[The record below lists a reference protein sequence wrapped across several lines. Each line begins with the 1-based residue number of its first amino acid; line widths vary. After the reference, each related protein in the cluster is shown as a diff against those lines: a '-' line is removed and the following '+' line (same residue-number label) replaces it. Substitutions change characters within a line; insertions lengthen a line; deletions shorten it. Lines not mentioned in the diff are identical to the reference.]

1 MFNSTFKIVYFVL
14 FMIISIVRKFYT
26 SKQRKK
32 AMLIEKKSGGEIFFL
47 VLNAIGMIIPLIY
60 VFTSSLD
67 FANYYMPDWVGWLG
81 LVLFMDATWLLYL
94 SHRDLG
100 RHWTIT
106 VGLREDHKLVT
117 KGIYKHIRHPMYA
130 AHILWAIA
138 QPLILPNWIAG
149 FSFIIPQILMYW
161 FRVGE
166 EEQMMLEHFGEEYRT
181 YVGTTGRILPK
192 IGREKSD

>member
-130 AHILWAIA
+130 AHLVWAIA
-138 QPLILPNWIAG
+138 QIMMLHNWIAG
-149 FSFIIPQILMYW
+149 YSFIITMLPFYLY
-161 FRVGE
+161 RSRRE
-166 EEQMMLEHFGEEYRT
+166 EEMLIEEFGDEYRD
-181 YVGTTGRILPK
+181 YKQKTGALFPK
-192 IGREKSD
+192 F

>member
-14 FMIISIVRKFYT
+14 FMTISIVRKFYT

-32 AMLIEKKSGGEIFFL
+32 AMLIEKKSGGDIFFL

-60 VFTSSLD
+60 VFTSCLD

-81 LVLFMDATWLLYL
+81 LVVFMDATWLLYL

-117 KGIYKHIRHPMYA
+117 KGIYKQIRHPMYA
-130 AHILWAIA
+130 AHLVWAIA
-138 QPLILPNWIAG
+138 QIMMLHNWIAG
-149 FSFIIPQILMYW
+149 YSFIITMLPFYLY
-161 FRVGE
+161 RSRRE
-166 EEQMMLEHFGEEYRT
+166 EEMLIDEFGKEYRD
-181 YVGTTGRILPK
+181 YKQRTGALFPK
-192 IGREKSD
+192 F

>member
-14 FMIISIVRKFYT
+14 FMTISIVRKFYT

-32 AMLIEKKSGGEIFFL
+32 AMLIEKKSGGDIFFL

-117 KGIYKHIRHPMYA
+117 KGIYKQIRHPMYA
-130 AHILWAIA
+130 AHLVWAIA
-138 QPLILPNWIAG
+138 QIMMLHNWIAG
-149 FSFIIPQILMYW
+149 YSFIITMLPFYLY
-161 FRVGE
+161 RSRRE
-166 EEQMMLEHFGEEYRT
+166 EEMLIEEFGDEYRD
-181 YVGTTGRILPK
+181 YKQKTGALFPK
-192 IGREKSD
+192 F